1 MTDIAFTPIG
11 LARASLAERLARFRA
26 DEPRFFDLA
35 ILCGLLMLPAGFAA
49 TADDRLFDGV
59 NIWIK
64 PLKFDVALFVYFLT
78 MVFFARFLP
87 AATRVSRTYRF
98 YSVAV
103 VTAVALEV
111 AWIHGAAALGTASHF
126 NASPVGAVLYSVA
139 GLGALMLTTPPA
151 VYAVSLYRN
160 PPVGLSPVLTE
171 ALVLGLG
178 LTLPLTLM
186 TAGTMANLGTHYVGG
201 TPADPS
207 GLVFFGWARDVG
219 DLRVAHFFATHA
231 MHAVPLFG
239 LAYVWLAGGTSR
251 WPGRIFAAAFTGF
264 VVFAFVQALN
274 GQPFLPGL
282 G

>member
-1 MTDIAFTPIG
+1 MTHIAFTS
-11 LARASLAERLARFRA
+11 ARTARPSFAEQVARFRA

-35 ILCGLLMLPAGFAA
+35 ILCGLLMLPTGFAA
-49 TADDRLFDGV
+49 VADNRLFDGV
-59 NIWIK
+59 DIWIK
-64 PLKFDVALFVYFLT
+64 PLKFDVALLVYFLT

-87 AATRVSRTYRF
+87 ATTRSSRTYRI

-151 VYAVSLYRN
+151 VYAVSIYRN
-160 PPVGLSPVLTE
+160 PPTGLPPVLSE
-171 ALVLGLG
+171 SLVLGLG

-186 TAGTMANLGTHYVGG
+186 TAGTMANLGQHYVGG
-201 TPADPS
+201 VPADPS
-207 GLVFFGWARDVG
+207 GLFFFGWARDVG

-239 LAYVWLAGGTSR
+239 LAYVGLAGGTSR
-251 WPGRIFAAAFTGF
+251 WPARIFAAGFTGF
-264 VVFAFVQALN
+264 VIFAFVQALN
-274 GQPFLPGL
+274 GQPFLPAL